1 MAKKVQAIVKLQ
13 IPAGQASPAPPV
25 GTALGPHGVN
35 IVEFTKAFNAKT
47 ADKPGFIIPVEM
59 TIYQDRSFDFIL
71 KTPPAAD
78 LIKKAIN
85 LNKGS
90 GEPNKTKVGS
100 ITNAQLE
107 EIAKIKEA
115 DLNAASL
122 EAAVRLIAGTCRSM
136 GVTVED

>member
-47 ADKPGFIIPVEM
+47 ADKAGFIIPAEM

-100 ITNAQLE
+100 ITKAQLE
-107 EIAKIKEA
+107 EIAKTKQA

-122 EAAVRLIAGTCRSM
+122 DAAVRLIAGTCRSM